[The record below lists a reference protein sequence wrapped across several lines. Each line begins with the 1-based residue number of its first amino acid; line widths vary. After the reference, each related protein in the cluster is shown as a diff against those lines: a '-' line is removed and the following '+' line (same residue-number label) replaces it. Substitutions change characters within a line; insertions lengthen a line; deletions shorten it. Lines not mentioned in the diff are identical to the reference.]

1 MHLAIIHPDPTL
13 AKYHFSQ
20 TPTNHCLGVRDYICS
35 IFDWIDRPN
44 KQELHIFDTPALAVH
59 NSHRTLPAPEPYRF
73 TLRHMC
79 HFCSADLQP
88 QGLIKLQVRN
98 RRCIRT
104 REVRPQITTHFCR
117 QVCRLVK
124 L

>member
-59 NSHRTLPAPEPYRF
+59 NSHRTLAAPEPYRH
-73 TLRHMC
+73 TLRQMC
-79 HFCSADLQP
+79 HLRSAGLQP
-88 QGLIKLQVRN
+88 QSLIKLQFRD
-98 RRCIRT
+98 RLCSGT
-104 REVRPQITTHFCR
+104 REERPLIMSCFRHK
-117 QVCRLVK
+117 VCRLVK